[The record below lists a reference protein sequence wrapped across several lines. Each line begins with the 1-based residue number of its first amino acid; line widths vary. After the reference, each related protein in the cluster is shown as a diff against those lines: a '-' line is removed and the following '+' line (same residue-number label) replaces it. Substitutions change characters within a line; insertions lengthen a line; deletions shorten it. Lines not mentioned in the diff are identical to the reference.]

1 MSLKLAE
8 VVAKYV
14 SIAGGYGK
22 PVALSSLGFSKQEI
36 EETFSGFDEDYH
48 ISRFFQFS
56 RSDGTEYLAE
66 YLIGEFPQTHVTID
80 SEVQSIL

>member
-1 MSLKLAE
+1 MSLKLAD
-8 VVAKYV
+8 VVAKYFSV
-14 SIAGGYGK
+14 AGGYGK
-22 PVALSSLGFSKQEI
+22 AVALSSLGFSRQEI

-56 RSDGTEYLAE
+56 RGEGTEYQIDGFA
-66 YLIGEFPQTHVTID
+66 QTHVSID

>member
-14 SIAGGYGK
+14 SVAGEYGK
-22 PVALSSLGFSKQEI
+22 AVALSSLGFSRQEI

-56 RSDGTEYLAE
+56 RSEGTDYSIDG
-66 YLIGEFPQTHVTID
+66 FPQTHVAID